1 MNLDLLKKLTK
12 LANHNPNEHEA
23 NSAARRVCKMLEESD
38 WKVIPE
44 VKTAAGKM
52 NEGSWTGF
60 TPKPSPQPSTPGSGF
75 RPDQHYYDEMKD
87 LTEEMFRKMQE
98 EMRNRQW
105 SRPANP
111 FRNGFYTGV
120 DWGKEP
126 PRSPPYGTE
135 PPINRQQDEILRE
148 ARKRRGFDPDGK
160 KEMRVCSKCGES
172 KMTGFLTGTYICTT
186 CRLKEL

>member
-1 MNLDLLKKLTK
+1 MNLNLLKKLTK

-44 VKTAAGKM
+44 IKTAAGKITPDM
-52 NEGSWTGF
+52 QGSWHVK
-60 TPKPSPQPSTPGSGF
+60 KPESPTSGF
-75 RPDQHYYDEMKD
+75 RPDQQYYDEMRNM
-87 LTEEMFRKMQE
+87 TEDMFRKMQE
-98 EMRNRQW
+98 EMRNRQY

-111 FRNGFYTGV
+111 FRNMRYEGV

-126 PRSPPYGTE
+126 PRSSPYGTE

-172 KMTGFLTGTYICTT
+172 KMTGFLTGTFICTT

>member
-111 FRNGFYTGV
+111 FHVGV
-120 DWGKEP
+120 DWGKGPSYEP
-126 PRSPPYGTE
+126 FTQ
-135 PPINRQQDEILRE
+135 RQQDEILRE

-172 KMTGFLTGTYICTT
+172 KMTGFLTGTYICTA
-186 CRLKEL
+186 CKLKEL